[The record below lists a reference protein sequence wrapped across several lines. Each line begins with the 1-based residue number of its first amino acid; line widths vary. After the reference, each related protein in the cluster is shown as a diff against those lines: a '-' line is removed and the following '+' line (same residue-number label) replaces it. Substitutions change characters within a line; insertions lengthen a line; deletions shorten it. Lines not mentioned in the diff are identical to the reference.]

1 MRLSGALRNHIF
13 NKYQMAMEKRPMLTQ
28 MITAGT
34 LCAVG
39 DIGNI
44 ISLIKC
50 AMNILNLFLLINN
63 HNRHRSIFDL
73 GDF

>member
-44 ISLIKC
+44 SNYMGHKYVKFIS
-50 AMNILNLFLLINN
+50 INN
-63 HNRHRSIFDL
+63 
-73 GDF
+73 